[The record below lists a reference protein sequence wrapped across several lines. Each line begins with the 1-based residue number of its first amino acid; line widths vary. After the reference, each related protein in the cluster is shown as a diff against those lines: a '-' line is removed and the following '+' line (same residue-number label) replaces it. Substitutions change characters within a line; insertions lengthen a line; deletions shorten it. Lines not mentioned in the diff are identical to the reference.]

1 MTLVILML
9 LSIFMVEFSFQTT
22 LETRGIRNF
31 QASFQARNAV
41 KSMLKAVLEGLQ
53 TRDEITFFR
62 QDLQFLQELNALAGV
77 ENASILNL
85 VEMWKDEESRHK
97 MIKLAEIRKKA
108 LEEEVERLSTMD
120 EIKCRIMG
128 LTEEEV
134 LNG

>member
-1 MTLVILML
+1 MALLLTLVILML

-77 ENASILNL
+77 ENACLPAERQGFVKKILEHL
-85 VEMWKDEESRHK
+85 PWPV
-97 MIKLAEIRKKA
+97 
-108 LEEEVERLSTMD
+108 
-120 EIKCRIMG
+120 RIG
-128 LTEEEV
+128 V
-134 LNG
+134 G